1 MQNRIGQPVR
11 RIEDYRLL
19 TGRGRF
25 SDDMNLPGQA
35 YAAFVRS
42 PHAHAALRAIDVHE
56 ALAIDGVIAVLTGA
70 DYRADGLKSMFAGGN
85 PKDVELKNRDGSPI
99 FYTPLYPLVMDRAR
113 RVGEIVAVVIAETAQ
128 TALTAAEVVSVDYDL
143 LPPVTDPVAAAKDGA
158 VRVWDEAPRNICV
171 DDVKGDEA
179 TIQAAFDGAAH
190 VVALEIVNNRV
201 TGVPMEPR
209 AAVANYDATT
219 GQLQLFAGGQGVN
232 RFQRELA
239 HVFET
244 ARANIRVVSW
254 DVGGGYGTR
263 NHLYPEFVL
272 ALWASRRIGRPVKWT
287 CTRSEAFLS
296 DYSGRD
302 LVTRAE
308 LAVDRDG
315 RFLAVRAE
323 NFGNLGS
330 HSVSFVPIARG
341 PTVTTNVYDIPL
353 AYIVTKG
360 VFTTT
365 APVTAYRGAGRPES
379 MFVIERLVDRAAQV
393 TGIDRVEIRRRNLI
407 RDDAMPYTNAVGVTY
422 DSGAFRKSMDMALDM
437 ADWAGFEAR
446 CEASHAKGRLRGI
459 GIANYIE
466 TATGWPVE
474 RAQMTITP
482 TGRVDLVIGTQ
493 ASGQGHETSFA
504 QIAVELLGVPFDR
517 VDLRT
522 GDTEFVTEGSG
533 SHSSRTMRLG
543 GHLFRQTADRI
554 IGKGKRIAAHLLE
567 AAVEDVVF
575 GDGVFSVTGTD
586 RRVSLFDVAAAAAE
600 TPSDMPDELRGPLAA
615 VADIDK
621 PLPAYPNGCHI
632 AEVEI
637 DPETGALAVLRY
649 TGVDDVGRVINPLL
663 ADGQTQGGAVQGLGQ
678 AMMECC
684 IHDPQSGQLL
694 TGSFMDYA
702 MPRASDVPFFD
713 LGHNEVP
720 TPTNLLGAKGAGEGG
735 TTGAPPALIGA
746 IVHALRDY
754 GVEHIEMPATPER
767 IWRAI
772 RGRR

>member
-1 MQNRIGQPVR
+1 MRKRIGEPVR
-11 RIEDYRLL
+11 RVEDIRLL
-19 TGRGRF
+19 TGRGQF

-35 YAAFVRS
+35 HAAFVRS
-42 PHAHAALRAIDVHE
+42 PHAHAKLLGID
-56 ALAIDGVIAVLTGA
+56 ARDARAIDGVAAVLTGA
-70 DYRADGLKSMFAGGN
+70 EYEADGLKAMFAGGN
-85 PKDVELKNRDGSPI
+85 PKDVELKNRDGSPV
-99 FYTPLYPLVMDRAR
+99 FYTPLYPVVMDKAR
-113 RVGEIVAVVIAETAQ
+113 RVGEIVAVVIAETPQ
-128 TALTAAEVVSVDYDL
+128 TALAAAEAVAVEYEV
-143 LPPVTDPVAAAKDGA
+143 LPPVTDPATAEKNPT
-158 VRVWDEAPRNICV
+158 RVWDEASRNLCV
-171 DDVKGDEA
+171 DDVKGDA
-179 TIQAAFDGAAH
+179 AAIQAAFDAAAH
-190 VVALEIVNNRV
+190 VVGLEIVNNRV

-209 AAVANYDATT
+209 AAVADYDAAT
-219 GQLQLFAGGQGVN
+219 GRLELFAGGQGVN

-239 HVFET
+239 HVFDAPKET
-244 ARANIRVVSW
+244 VRVVSR

-272 ALWASRRIGRPVKWT
+272 TLWAAKRLARPVKWT

-308 LAVDRDG
+308 LAVDDRG

-323 NFGNLGS
+323 NIGNLGS

-360 VFTTT
+360 VFTNT

-379 MFVIERLVDRAAQV
+379 MFVIERLIDRAAQA
-393 TGIDRVEIRRRNLI
+393 TGIDRVELRRRNLI
-407 RDDAMPYTNAVGVTY
+407 PDAAIPYTNAIGVTY
-422 DSGAFRKSMDMALDM
+422 DSGAFARSMDMALAM
-437 ADWAGFEAR
+437 ADWDGFETR
-446 CEASHAKGRLRGI
+446 REASREDGKLRGI

-474 RAQMTITP
+474 RAQMTVTP
-482 TGRVDLVIGTQ
+482 DGRIDLVIGTQ

-504 QIAVELLGVPFDR
+504 QIAVELLGVPFDS

-522 GDTEFVTEGSG
+522 GDTDYVTEGSG

-543 GHLFRQTADRI
+543 GHLFKQTADEI
-554 IGKGKRIAAHLLE
+554 IEKGRRIAAHLLE
-567 AAVEDVVF
+567 AAAEDVTYENAGFTVA
-575 GDGVFSVTGTD
+575 GTD
-586 RRVSLFDVAAAAAE
+586 RRIGLFDVAAAAAAD
-600 TPSDMPDELRGPLAA
+600 TRGIPDDLRGPLAA
-615 VADIDK
+615 VAGIDK
-621 PLPAYPNGCHI
+621 PLPAYPNGCHV

-637 DPETGALAVLRY
+637 DPETGVLEILRY
-649 TGVDDVGRVINPLL
+649 TGVDDIGRVINPLL

-684 IHDPQSGQLL
+684 IHDPASGQLL

-702 MPRASDVPFFD
+702 MPRAADVPFFD

-735 TTGAPPALIGA
+735 TTGAPPALINA
-746 IVHALRDY
+746 VVDALRDY
-754 GVEHIEMPATPER
+754 GVAHVEMPATPER
-767 IWRAI
+767 IWRAM
-772 RGRR
+772 RRA

>member
-1 MQNRIGQPVR
+1 MQKRIGEPVT
-11 RIEDYRLL
+11 RIEDLRLL
-19 TGRGRF
+19 TGRGQF
-25 SDDMNLPGQA
+25 SDDQNTSGQV

-42 PHAHAALRAIDVHE
+42 QHAHARLLDINATE
-56 ALAIDGVIAVLTGA
+56 AWSIDGVAAVLTGA
-70 DYRADGLKSMFAGGN
+70 DYSADGLKPMFAGGN
-85 PKDVELKNRDGSPI
+85 PKDVELKNRDGSAI
-99 FYTPLYPLVMDRAR
+99 FYTPLYPIVLDKAR
-113 RVGEIVAVVIAETAQ
+113 RVGEIVAVVIAHTPQ
-128 TALTAAEVVSVDYDL
+128 VALAGMEAVTVDYEV
-143 LPPVTDPVAAAKDGA
+143 LPAVTDPAATEASA
-158 VRVWDEAPRNICV
+158 TSVWDEAPRNLCV
-171 DDVKGDEA
+171 DDVKGDA
-179 TIQAAFDGAAH
+179 AAIQAAFDDAAH
-190 VVALEIVNNRV
+190 VVELEIVNNRV

-209 AAVANYDATT
+209 AAIGAYDAATNRYE
-219 GQLQLFAGGQGVN
+219 LFAGGQGVN

-239 HVFET
+239 HVFDAPME
-244 ARANIRVVSW
+244 NIRVVSR

-272 ALWASRRIGRPVKWT
+272 ALWAAKRLGRPVKWT

-302 LVTRAE
+302 LVTRAA
-308 LAVDRDG
+308 LAVAEDG
-315 RFLAVRAE
+315 KFLAVRAE
-323 NFGNLGS
+323 NIGNLGS

-341 PTVTTNVYDIPL
+341 PTVTTGVYDIPQ

-379 MFVIERLVDRAAQV
+379 MLVIERLIDRAAQA
-393 TGIDRVEIRRRNLI
+393 TGLDRVEIRRRNLI
-407 RDDAMPYTNAVGVTY
+407 PDAAFPYTNAIGVTY
-422 DSGAFRKSMDMALDM
+422 DSGAFGKSMDMALAM
-437 ADWAGFEAR
+437 ADWYGFDAR
-446 CEASHAKGRLRGI
+446 RRTAQANGKLRGI

-474 RAQMTITP
+474 RAEMTVTAD
-482 TGRVDLVIGTQ
+482 GRVDLVIGTQ

-504 QIAVELLGVPFDR
+504 QIATELLGVPFDS
-517 VDLRT
+517 VELRT
-522 GDTEFVTEGSG
+522 GDTDFVKDGSG

-543 GHLFRQTADRI
+543 GHLFKQTADAI
-554 IGKGKRIAAHLLE
+554 IDKGRQISSHLLE
-567 AAVEDVVF
+567 AAATDVVF
-575 GDGVFSVTGTD
+575 ANGDFRVAGTD
-586 RRVSLFDVAAAAAE
+586 RSISLFDVAAAAI
-600 TPSDMPDELRGPLAA
+600 SPDVPDDLCGPLAA

-632 AEVEI
+632 AEVEV
-637 DPETGALAVLRY
+637 DPETGMYEIVRY

-684 IHDPQSGQLL
+684 IHDAESGQLL

-702 MPRASDVPFFD
+702 MPRAGDVPFFD

-735 TTGAPPALIGA
+735 TTGAPPALINA
-746 IVHALRDY
+746 LVDALRDY

-767 IWRAI
+767 VWRAM
-772 RGRR
+772 RGG

>member
-1 MQNRIGQPVR
+1 MRKRIGEPVT
-11 RIEDYRLL
+11 RIEDLRLL

-25 SDDMNLPGQA
+25 SDDENIPGQA
-35 YAAFVRS
+35 YAAYVRS
-42 PHAHAALRAIDVHE
+42 PHAHAALRNVDTTA
-56 ALAIDGVIAVLTGA
+56 ALEIDGAIAVLTGA
-70 DYRADGLKSMFAGGN
+70 DYQADQLKPMFAGGN
-85 PKDVELKNRDGSPI
+85 PKDVELRNRDGSAI
-99 FYTPLYPLVMDRAR
+99 FYTPLYPVVMDKAR
-113 RVGEIVAVVIAETAQ
+113 RVGEIVAVVVAETPRA
-128 TALTAAEVVSVDYDL
+128 ALAAAEAVTIDYAV
-143 LPPVTDPVAAAKDGA
+143 LPAVTDPATAEANA
-158 VRVWDEAPRNICV
+158 TRVWDEAPRNLCV
-171 DDVKGDEA
+171 DDVKGEEA
-179 TIQAAFDGAAH
+179 TIQAAFDNAAH
-190 VVALEIVNNRV
+190 VVELAIVNNRV

-209 AAVANYDATT
+209 AAIATYDAAT
-219 GQLQLFAGGQGVN
+219 GCYELFAGGQGVN

-239 HVFET
+239 HVFDAPME
-244 ARANIRVVSW
+244 NIRVVSR

-272 ALWASRRIGRPVKWT
+272 ALWAAKRLGRPVKWT

-302 LVTRAE
+302 LVTRAA
-308 LAVDRDG
+308 LAVDENG

-323 NFGNLGS
+323 NIGNLGS

-341 PTVTTNVYDIPL
+341 PTVTTGVYDIPL

-379 MFVIERLVDRAAQV
+379 MFVIERLIDRAAQA

-407 RDDAMPYTNAVGVTY
+407 PDAAIPYTNAVGVTY
-422 DSGAFRKSMDMALDM
+422 DSGAFGKSMDMALAM
-437 ADWAGFEAR
+437 ADWGGFEAR
-446 CEASHAKGRLRGI
+446 RKTARAKGRLRGI

-474 RAQMTITP
+474 RAQMTVT
-482 TGRVDLVIGTQ
+482 TDGRVDLVIGTQ

-504 QIAVELLGVPFDR
+504 QIAADLLGVPFEC
-517 VDLRT
+517 VVLRT
-522 GDTEFVTEGSG
+522 GDTDFVKEGSG

-543 GHLFRQTADRI
+543 GHLFKQTADAI
-554 IGKGKRIAAHLLE
+554 IEIGKQVAAHLME
-567 AAVEDVVF
+567 AAVTDVVF
-575 GDGVFSVTGTD
+575 AEGDFTVTGTD
-586 RRVSLFDVAAAAAE
+586 RKVSLFAVAAAAE
-600 TPSDMPDELRGPLAA
+600 STDVPDDLRGPLAA

-632 AEVEI
+632 AEVEV
-637 DPETGALAVLRY
+637 DPETGTYDIVRY

-684 IHDPQSGQLL
+684 VHDPESGQLL

-735 TTGAPPALIGA
+735 TTGAPPALINA
-746 IVHALRDY
+746 LVDALRDY

-767 IWRAI
+767 IWRAMH
-772 RGRR
+772 GGT

>member
-1 MQNRIGQPVR
+1 MQKRIGEPVT
-11 RIEDYRLL
+11 RIEDLRLL
-19 TGRGRF
+19 TGRGQF

-42 PHAHAALRAIDVHE
+42 PHAHATLRAIDADD
-56 ALAIDGVIAVLTGA
+56 ALRMEGVVAVLAGA
-70 DYRADGLKSMFAGGN
+70 DYDADGLKAMFAGGN

-99 FYTPLYPLVMDRAR
+99 FYTPLYPLVMDKAR
-113 RVGEIVAVVIAETAQ
+113 RVGEIVAIVVADTPQIALA
-128 TALTAAEVVSVDYDL
+128 AAESVAVDYEI
-143 LPPVTDPVAAAKDGA
+143 LPAVTDPASAEADA
-158 VRVWDEAPRNICV
+158 TCIWDEAPGNLCV
-171 DDVKGDEA
+171 DDVKGDA
-179 TIQAAFDGAAH
+179 AAVQAAFDGAAH
-190 VVALEIVNNRV
+190 VVDLEIVNNRV

-209 AAVANYDATT
+209 AAIGTCDPET
-219 GQLQLFAGGQGVN
+219 GRLELFAGGQGVN

-239 HVFET
+239 HVFDVPMET
-244 ARANIRVVSW
+244 IRVVSR

-272 ALWASRRIGRPVKWT
+272 ALWAAKRLGRPVKWT

-302 LVTRAE
+302 LVTRAA
-308 LAVDRDG
+308 LAVDDQG

-323 NFGNLGS
+323 NIGNLGS

-341 PTVTTNVYDIPL
+341 PTVTTSVYDIPL
-353 AYIVTKG
+353 AYIETKG
-360 VFTTT
+360 VFTNT

-379 MFVIERLVDRAAQV
+379 ILVIERLIDRAAQA

-407 RDDAMPYTNAVGVTY
+407 PDAAIPYTNAIGVTY
-422 DSGAFRKSMDMALDM
+422 DSGAFGKSMDMTLAM
-437 ADWAGFEAR
+437 ADWDGFQTRLETSR
-446 CEASHAKGRLRGI
+446 GNGKLRGI

-474 RAQMTITP
+474 RAQMTVTAE
-482 TGRVDLVIGTQ
+482 GRVDLVIGTQ

-504 QIAVELLGVPFDR
+504 QIAVELLGVPFDS

-522 GDTEFVTEGSG
+522 GDTDFVTEGSG

-543 GHLFRQTADRI
+543 GHLFRQTADEI
-554 IGKGKRIAAHLLE
+554 IEKGKRIAAHLLE
-567 AAVEDVVF
+567 AAAADVVF
-575 GDGVFSVTGTD
+575 GDGAFSVAGTD
-586 RRVSLFDVAAAAAE
+586 RRISLFDVAVAADSRDVPE
-600 TPSDMPDELRGPLAA
+600 DLRGPLAA

-637 DPETGALAVLRY
+637 DPETGTLKIVRY

-684 IHDPQSGQLL
+684 VHDPNSGQLL
-694 TGSFMDYA
+694 TGSFMDYS
-702 MPRASDVPFFD
+702 MPRADDVPFFD

-720 TPTNLLGAKGAGEGG
+720 TPTNLFGAKGAGEGG
-735 TTGAPPALIGA
+735 TTGAPPALINA

-754 GVEHIEMPATPER
+754 GVEHIEMPATSES
-767 IWRAI
+767 IWRAM
-772 RGRR
+772 RGGG

>member
-1 MQNRIGQPVR
+1 MQKRIGEPVR
-11 RIEDYRLL
+11 RIEDFRLL
-19 TGRGRF
+19 TGRGQF

-42 PHAHAALRAIDVHE
+42 PHAHAKARGIDARD
-56 ALAIDGVIAVLTGA
+56 ALAIDGVAAVLTGA
-70 DYRADGLKSMFAGGN
+70 DYRADGLKAMFAGGN

-99 FYTPLYPLVMDRAR
+99 FYSPLYPLVMDKAR
-113 RVGEIVAVVIAETAQ
+113 RVGEIVAVVVAESPQIA
-128 TALTAAEVVSVDYDL
+128 LAAVESIAVDYEV
-143 LPPVTDPVAAAKDGA
+143 LPAVTDPVAATAADTA
-158 VRVWDEAPRNICV
+158 RVWDEAPRNLCV
-171 DDVKGDEA
+171 DDVKGDA
-179 TIQAAFDGAAH
+179 AAVQAAFDRAAH
-190 VVALEIVNNRV
+190 VVGVEIVNNRV

-209 AAVANYDATT
+209 AAIGDYDSAT
-219 GQLQLFAGGQGVN
+219 GRLALFAGGQGVN

-239 HVFET
+239 HVFDAPMET
-244 ARANIRVVSW
+244 IRVVSR

-272 ALWASRRIGRPVKWT
+272 ALWAAKRLGRPVKWT

-308 LAVDRDG
+308 LAVDEQG

-323 NFGNLGS
+323 NIGNLGS

-341 PTVTTNVYDIPL
+341 PTVTTSVYDIPL
-353 AYIVTKG
+353 AYIETQG

-379 MFVIERLVDRAAQV
+379 ILVIERLVDRAAQA
-393 TGIDRVEIRRRNLI
+393 TGIDRVDIRRRNLI
-407 RDDAMPYTNAVGVTY
+407 PDAAMPYTNAVGVTY
-422 DSGAFRKSMDMALDM
+422 DSGAFGKSMDMALAM
-437 ADWAGFEAR
+437 ADWDGFGSRLETSR
-446 CEASHAKGRLRGI
+446 SNGKLRGI

-474 RAQMTITP
+474 RAQMTVTP
-482 TGRVDLVIGTQ
+482 EGRVDLVIGTQ

-504 QIAVELLGVPFDR
+504 QIAVELLGVPFDS

-522 GDTEFVTEGSG
+522 GDTDFVTEGSG

-543 GHLFRQTADRI
+543 GHLFQQTADKI
-554 IGKGKRIAAHLLE
+554 IEKGKGIAAHLLE
-567 AAVEDVVF
+567 AAAEDVVF
-575 GDGVFSVTGTD
+575 GDGAFTVTGTD
-586 RRVSLFDVAAAAAE
+586 RRISLFDVAVAADSRDIPE
-600 TPSDMPDELRGPLAA
+600 DLRGPLAA

-637 DPETGALAVLRY
+637 DPETGALDIVRY
-649 TGVDDVGRVINPLL
+649 AGIDDVGRVINPLL

-684 IHDPQSGQLL
+684 VHDPDSGQLL
-694 TGSFMDYA
+694 TGSFMDYS
-702 MPRASDVPFFD
+702 MPRADDVPFFD

-735 TTGAPPALIGA
+735 TTGAPPALINA
-746 IVHALRDY
+746 IVDALRDY
-754 GVEHIEMPATPER
+754 GVDHIEMPATPER

-772 RGRR
+772 QGGG